1 MGIIEVGGVCSGVV
15 KFVIG
20 LGLLLFEGIGDML
33 CVSLVVDLVEE
44 IKVGFD
50 ILKSLCICL
59 RGINFIVC
67 SICLCQ
73 EFDVIGMV
81 NVLE

>member
-1 MGIIEVGGVCSGVV
+1 MYLGIIEVGGARSGVV

-20 LGLLLFEGIGDML
+20 LGLLLFEGIGDTL
-33 CVSLVVDLVEE
+33 RVSLAVDSVEE

-50 ILKSLCICL
+50 ILKSLRIRS

-67 SICLCQ
+67 SICSR
-73 EFDVIGMV
+73 
-81 NVLE
+81 